1 MPLRGN
7 TPWRDVLSP
16 CGQPGTRP
24 YLHLST
30 EIDSLGNG
38 ADVIWNSLALSA
50 PLQKREFDEGKLVS
64 MFDDIRN
71 VRRLLIFIIHPY
83 TTFNFGNTFTPPHF
97 FGIMERKSHA
107 NGPIQRANFCTS
119 LHALIPVEK
128 SNGISP
134 LPPQL
139 ILSGTGELIMAR
151 CLARA

>member
-1 MPLRGN
+1 MS
-7 TPWRDVLSP
+7 WVLAANLELAPTSISR
-16 CGQPGTRP
+16 QRLT
-24 YLHLST
+24 L
-30 EIDSLGNG
+30 SLGNG

-97 FGIMERKSHA
+97 FGIMERTSHA
-107 NGPIQRANFCTS
+107 NGPIQRANFRTS

-134 LPPQL
+134 LLPQL